1 MWTRKSI
8 VGVITDGDLRRTLL
22 NNQNTLPQEALYIIR
37 YHSLYLYH
45 YKNEYEHLLNNYDLQ
60 MKSWLKLF
68 NKYDLYSKNNELLNI
83 NELKNYYLNLFD
95 KFFVSRDLFW

>member
-1 MWTRKSI
+1 
-8 VGVITDGDLRRTLL
+8 
-22 NNQNTLPQEALYIIR
+22 
-37 YHSLYLYH
+37 
-45 YKNEYEHLLNNYDLQ
+45 